1 MRIRDWS
8 VQTCALPIYQETGA
22 MPATPPPFTAPWAA
36 SHEAGFLVVPHRAV
50 VQRGGDVL
58 GDHVFLLEVGDGGM
72 QAAEAIEVLEHR
84 LDHLVDHLV
93 VGVRRADESGAHA
106 EHRNVFLKRS
116 EEHTSELQ
124 SLMRSSYAASCL
136 KKQKQAKQEAAPT

>member
-8 VQTCALPIYQETGA
+8 VDVCASDLNQETGA

-58 GDHVFLLEVGDGGM
+58 GDHVFLLEVGEGGM

-93 VGVRRADESGAHA
+93 VGVRREDRTSGG
-106 EHRNVFLKRS
+106 
-116 EEHTSELQ
+116 
-124 SLMRSSYAASCL
+124 
-136 KKQKQAKQEAAPT
+136 